1 MADSIRRDLTDGD
14 GRLAPERRFPLA
26 RPPVPRPLWVRI
38 YRASLVRVAVY
49 YVVLIT
55 VTAAAVRTFP
65 IVRAALL
72 SPTIPAVTEGTALLT
87 GTAPPESWLGR
98 PPFLVGAFETLLVLL
113 AAIFLSLPVAW
124 VYMLT
129 KKLRFDPGLV
139 RSVIILPIA
148 VAGILL
154 VVKNNLAVAFSLA
167 GIVAAVRFRNTLK
180 DPRDAVYIFLTIT
193 IGIAAGV
200 QAIDVALIVSLIFNV
215 VVVLLWRYQVG
226 SIYGGRYGR
235 TGVMSI
241 GDTSL
246 LVAQTP
252 EAIRTIRR
260 TMLDEAADMKTDGIL
275 LVHSTD
281 PELARYSVQDAL
293 SQSTREW
300 KLIGIW
306 PRGDEVATAEY
317 LVRLAR
323 EATPADLLGD
333 LDDWATQ
340 IDAAEYIPF
349 RSRAQPRDAA
359 DEGAKPR
366 KMGGSKGGAE
376 RKPDR
381 DQQGRDSEGALSDS

>member
-1 MADSIRRDLTDGD
+1 
-14 GRLAPERRFPLA
+14 
-26 RPPVPRPLWVRI
+26 LWVRI

-180 DPRDAVYIFLTIT
+180 DPRDAVYIFLTIA